1 MLIHVVQA
9 AVTLRDASVRQWA
22 TMSRDDQR
30 ALRGYVLHYVLRYDS
45 LLHTCLSKPM
55 SRSANLMGSAHFA
68 YGLGEY
74 HKCSCFCCRSV
85 SNAVMPHMCT
95 NMSIP
100 VCSQHIHATDRHI
113 PV

>member
-45 LLHTCLSKPM
+45 LLHTCLSKPV

-68 YGLGEY
+68 SAADLSAMLLCHICAPICTFLFAPSTFMLLTGTFL
-74 HKCSCFCCRSV
+74 CS
-85 SNAVMPHMCT
+85 
-95 NMSIP
+95 P
-100 VCSQHIHATDRHI
+100 V
-113 PV
+113 